1 MNIYDIAREAGVS
14 IATVSRVLNHKDT
27 VRADTRAKVEK
38 VLKRCN
44 YAPSAIAQG
53 MVSKSLHTV
62 AVLTVD
68 IRDSHYARTA
78 YTIEREFG
86 RRGYE
91 VILCNTGGDRAET
104 LRTLQAVAQ
113 KQVDGLILVGSIFNT
128 ICQGAEMENLLRKMP
143 VVLANGTLALPDAY
157 SVMVDDCRG
166 VEMAVEHLVKTGRRN
181 LYYIKDKSTD
191 SAAAKA
197 KGFLSG
203 MAAAGLD
210 ADGHV
215 LETGET
221 LEDGIRAV
229 QQLFRSVFHFE
240 RSFLPDGSQFDHL
253 FQDGETF
260 HVGGLELTALHVPGH
275 TPADMAYRVGDD
287 VFVGDT
293 LFMPDVGT
301 ARADFPGGDAATLY
315 RSIQRLLAL
324 PAHTRLHM
332 CHDYPPENRAPAWV
346 STVAEQRSGNIH
358 VHEGVTEAA
367 FVQMRTARDA
377 TLAMP
382 TLILPSVQ
390 VNVRAGKLPPA
401 QDDGRTYIQLPINA
415 FLKGAGAPQGMT

>member
-1 MNIYDIAREAGVS
+1 MPHASMHIEPFFDPVTG
-14 IATVSRVLNHKDT
+14 TVSYVL
-27 VRADTRAKVEK
+27 ADTDAGQAAVIDP
-38 VLKRCN
+38 VLDFE
-44 YAPSAIAQG
+44 P
-53 MVSKSLHTV
+53 KS
-62 AVLTVD
+62 
-68 IRDSHYARTA
+68 
-78 YTIEREFG
+78 
-86 RRGYE
+86 
-91 VILCNTGGDRAET
+91 
-104 LRTLQAVAQ
+104 
-113 KQVDGLILVGSIFNT
+113 
-128 ICQGAEMENLLRKMP
+128 
-143 VVLANGTLALPDAY
+143 GTLTSASSDRIIEY
-157 SVMVDDCRG
+157 V
-166 VEMAVEHLVKTGRRN
+166 RRQGWQVQWI
-181 LYYIKDKSTD
+181 LETHAHADH
-191 SAAAKA
+191 
-197 KGFLSG
+197 LSG
-203 MAAAGLD
+203 AQHIRHHLGGKVAIGA
-210 ADGHV
+210 H
-215 LETGET
+215 
-221 LEDGIRAV
+221 IRAV

-253 FQDGETF
+253 FEDGETF
-260 HVGGLELTALHVPGH
+260 RVGGLELTALHVPGH

-415 FLKGAGAPQGMT
+415 FLKGAGAPQGMS

>member
-1 MNIYDIAREAGVS
+1 MTINLTPPDVRELKPRITVFGVGGAGGNAVNNM
-14 IATVSRVLNHKDT
+14 ITAGLEGVDFVVANTD
-27 VRADTRAKVEK
+27 
-38 VLKRCN
+38 
-44 YAPSAIAQG
+44 AQALSMTKAQRIIQMG
-53 MVSKSLHTV
+53 TEVTQGLGAGSQPDV
-62 AVLTVD
+62 GAAAAQEVID
-68 IRDSHYARTA
+68 EIRDH
-78 YTIEREFG
+78 
-86 RRGYE
+86 
-91 VILCNTGGDRAET
+91 
-104 LRTLQAVAQ
+104 
-113 KQVDGLILVGSIFNT
+113 
-128 ICQGAEMENLLRKMP
+128 
-143 VVLANGTLALPDAY
+143 
-157 SVMVDDCRG
+157 
-166 VEMAVEHLVKTGRRN
+166 
-181 LYYIKDKSTD
+181 
-191 SAAAKA
+191 
-197 KGFLSG
+197 LSG
-203 MAAAGLD
+203 AQHIRHHLGGKVAIGA
-210 ADGHV
+210 H
-215 LETGET
+215 
-221 LEDGIRAV
+221 IRAV
-229 QQLFRSVFHFE
+229 PQLFRSVFHFE

-253 FQDGETF
+253 FEDGETF

-415 FLKGAGAPQGMT
+415 FLKGAGAPQGMS

>member
-1 MNIYDIAREAGVS
+1 MHIEPFFDPVTG
-14 IATVSRVLNHKDT
+14 TVSYVL
-27 VRADTRAKVEK
+27 ADTDAGQAAVIDP
-38 VLKRCN
+38 VLDFE
-44 YAPSAIAQG
+44 P
-53 MVSKSLHTV
+53 KS
-62 AVLTVD
+62 
-68 IRDSHYARTA
+68 
-78 YTIEREFG
+78 
-86 RRGYE
+86 
-91 VILCNTGGDRAET
+91 
-104 LRTLQAVAQ
+104 
-113 KQVDGLILVGSIFNT
+113 
-128 ICQGAEMENLLRKMP
+128 
-143 VVLANGTLALPDAY
+143 GTLTSASSDRIIEY
-157 SVMVDDCRG
+157 V
-166 VEMAVEHLVKTGRRN
+166 RRQGWQVQWI
-181 LYYIKDKSTD
+181 LETHAHADH
-191 SAAAKA
+191 
-197 KGFLSG
+197 LSG
-203 MAAAGLD
+203 AQHIRHHLGGKVAIGA
-210 ADGHV
+210 H
-215 LETGET
+215 
-221 LEDGIRAV
+221 IRAV

-253 FQDGETF
+253 FEDGETF

-346 STVAEQRSGNIH
+346 STVAEQRRGNIH

-415 FLKGAGAPQGMT
+415 FLKGAGAPQGMS

>member
-1 MNIYDIAREAGVS
+1 MPHASMHIEPFFDPVTG
-14 IATVSRVLNHKDT
+14 TVSYVL
-27 VRADTRAKVEK
+27 ADTDAGQAAVIDP
-38 VLKRCN
+38 VLDFE
-44 YAPSAIAQG
+44 P
-53 MVSKSLHTV
+53 KS
-62 AVLTVD
+62 
-68 IRDSHYARTA
+68 
-78 YTIEREFG
+78 
-86 RRGYE
+86 
-91 VILCNTGGDRAET
+91 
-104 LRTLQAVAQ
+104 
-113 KQVDGLILVGSIFNT
+113 
-128 ICQGAEMENLLRKMP
+128 
-143 VVLANGTLALPDAY
+143 GTLTSASSDRIIEY
-157 SVMVDDCRG
+157 V
-166 VEMAVEHLVKTGRRN
+166 RRQGWQVQWI
-181 LYYIKDKSTD
+181 LETHAHADH
-191 SAAAKA
+191 
-197 KGFLSG
+197 LSG
-203 MAAAGLD
+203 AQHIRHHLGGKVAIGA
-210 ADGHV
+210 H
-215 LETGET
+215 
-221 LEDGIRAV
+221 IRAV

-253 FQDGETF
+253 FKDGETF

-324 PAHTRLHM
+324 PAHTRMHM

-415 FLKGAGAPQGMT
+415 FLKGAGAPQGMS